1 MYFEYGAKEIDYIKS
16 KDVKMGEYID
26 RMGHLYK
33 RVDSN
38 LFSSVVLNIIGQQI
52 SMKAQETIWI
62 RMNDDR
68 KEVTPQTI
76 AAAGIEK
83 IQSYGISFKK
93 AGYIYD
99 FAQKV
104 LNGEF
109 DLEAIWDK
117 PDEAVINELSSLNGI
132 GEWTAEMIML
142 FCMQRPNVFSFKDLA
157 IQRGLRM
164 VYHHRK
170 ITKELFE
177 KYRRRFSPY
186 CSVVSLYLWDISL
199 GAIPELKDHAPKTK
213 KEQKNGKK

>member
-1 MYFEYGAKEIDYIKS
+1 MYFEYGAKEIDYIRS
-16 KDVKMGEYID
+16 KDAKMGKYID
-26 RMGHLYK
+26 RIGHLYK
-33 RVDSN
+33 SVDSN

-52 SMKAQETIWI
+52 SMKAQETIWA
-62 RMNDDR
+62 RMNDDL

-76 AAAGIEK
+76 ADAGIDR
-83 IQSYGISFKK
+83 IQSYGTSFKK
-93 AGYIYD
+93 AGYIYN
-99 FAQKV
+99 FAQKI

-117 PDEAVINELSSLNGI
+117 PDEEVIKELSSLNGI

-142 FCMQRPNVFSFKDLA
+142 FCMQRPNIFSFKDLA

-199 GAIPELKDHAPKTK
+199 GAIPKRKDHAPKTK
-213 KEQKNGKK
+213 KVQKNEKS

>member
-1 MYFEYGAKEIDYIKS
+1 MYFEYGAKEIDYIRS
-16 KDVKMGEYID
+16 KDAKMGEYID
-26 RMGHLYK
+26 RIGHLHK
-33 RVDSN
+33 SVDSD

-52 SMKAQETIWI
+52 SMKAQETIWA
-62 RMNDDR
+62 RMNDDL
-68 KEVTPQTI
+68 KEVTPQAI
-76 AAAGIEK
+76 AEAGIDR
-83 IQSYGISFKK
+83 IQSYGTSFKK
-93 AGYIYD
+93 AGYIYN
-99 FAQKV
+99 FAQKI

-117 PDEAVINELSSLNGI
+117 PDEEVIKELSSLNGI

-142 FCMQRPNVFSFKDLA
+142 FCMQRPNIFSFKDLA
-157 IQRGLRM
+157 IQRRLRM

-199 GAIPELKDHAPKTK
+199 GAIPKRKDHAPKTK
-213 KEQKNGKK
+213 KVQKNGKS